1 MFFFLGS
8 GFLGIINRVRNA
20 VSTVGIG
27 NWVLCLIWLTN
38 KIANWKW
45 FVFFFFFLG
54 FNIYLV
60 AFCFSIYVF
69 IDYKF
74 RLYRIIVT
82 N

>member
-27 NWVLCLIWLTN
+27 NWGLCLIWLTN
-38 KIANWKW
+38 KIANWEW
-45 FVFFFFFLG
+45 FVFFFLG